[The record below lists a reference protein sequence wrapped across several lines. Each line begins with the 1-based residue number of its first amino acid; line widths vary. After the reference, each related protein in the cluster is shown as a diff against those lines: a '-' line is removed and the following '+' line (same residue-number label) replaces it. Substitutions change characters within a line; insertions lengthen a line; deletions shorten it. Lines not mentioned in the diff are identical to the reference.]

1 MSIGWY
7 PGHMHKAR
15 KDITRALQ
23 QVDAVIEVVDARLPH
38 ASTNP
43 LLNRLLEERP
53 RLRLLNK
60 ADLADPDVSAE
71 WLEHFRA
78 QGIRSQLFD
87 KEDQAALRSLLPRL
101 TAGLP
106 ELRSRARR
114 LMIVGIPNVGKSTL
128 INLLADRKI
137 ARVGNEPAVTRNAQE
152 VRLTDDLVLLDTPGL
167 LWPRLDDQAAAAR
180 LAISGAI
187 RNTALELGEIGL
199 AAVALLQERYPA
211 ALAARYGVA
220 VGGRE
225 PLALLEDIGRRRG
238 CLVRGGV
245 ELTRAAEVVLND
257 LRTGKLGR
265 ISLETPADIP
275 AEAEES
281 ASDELPQ
288 ATDDDGQRGDAAQ
301 TQ

>member
-60 ADLADPDVSAE
+60 ADLADPEVSAE
-71 WLEHFRA
+71 WLEHFRV

-211 ALAARYGVA
+211 ALAERYGVA
-220 VGGRE
+220 VGDRE

-257 LRTGKLGR
+257 LRAGKLGR

-275 AEAEES
+275 VEAEEPV
-281 ASDELPQ
+281 SDGLPQ

-301 TQ
+301 GQ